1 MKRLMEFKKSG
12 ENYVLEESEQVLFS
26 INCENLKFDSK
37 KFYENIYKNK
47 STNIELSNKISD
59 DSNGNYIFQWLEAIV
74 KAIKEEFS
82 EDDVDNNEEDITSSQ
97 NVIPLYNMAACAGDG
112 LFTEGTIES
121 TDYPT
126 DNPEADYAVK
136 ISGKSMEPTILDGDI
151 VLVKKTQEL
160 KNNDIGIFN
169 VDGNTM
175 CKRYLR
181 HGKGEKL
188 VPDNKSGEF
197 EEIKKST
204 VENCI
209 IQGKVLIE

>member
-1 MKRLMEFKKSG
+1 MKRLIEFKILG
-12 ENYVLEESEQVLFS
+12 DNYILEESEEVLFS

-47 STNIELSNKISD
+47 STNIELSSEISD
-59 DSNGNYIFQWLEAIV
+59 DSKGNYIFQWLEAIV
-74 KAIKEEFS
+74 KAIKDEFS
-82 EDDVDNNEEDITSSQ
+82 EDDVDNNEEETTNQ
-97 NVIPLYNMAACAGDG
+97 KVIPLYDLAACAGDG

-126 DNPEADYAVK
+126 DSLEADYAVK
-136 ISGKSMEPTILDGDI
+136 ISGKSMEPTILDGEI

-160 KNNDIGIFN
+160 KNKDIGIFN

-197 EEIKKST
+197 KEIKKST
-204 VENCI
+204 IENCI
-209 IQGKVLIE
+209 IQGKVLFK